1 MLQSI
6 HPSLCS
12 FSRTQ
17 EQETTMLDNREIVA
31 ASIAQAQ
38 VHLEQAMADLVSRSS
53 LSYSSV
59 AFAAHALNNFL
70 SVTGGATELM
80 GIALADNPDPRVHT
94 WLNSIQQATRMMAQ
108 IVASLMRDALVSGRP
123 ELELENVDLRTLLGT
138 VCHYYQLAADRKG
151 IRIAWIPPNEPAAHA
166 WTDRTAVAAI
176 MDNLLSN
183 AIKYS
188 PPSTVVWVT
197 VTPEQGAC
205 VCSVRDEGPGI
216 SAADQANLYQRGVR
230 LSAVPTGGEPSH
242 GYGLAVAKELVE
254 LLGGSIWCESELG
267 AGATFSFRLPA
278 YRSDP

>member
-1 MLQSI
+1 MF
-6 HPSLCS
+6 LC
-12 FSRTQ
+12 RHQ

-38 VHLEQAMADLVSRSS
+38 AHLEQAMADLVSRSS

-70 SVTGGATELM
+70 SVTGGVTELVS
-80 GIALADNPDPRVHT
+80 IAVADYPDPRVHT
-94 WLNSIQQATRMMAQ
+94 WLNSIQQSTRIMAQ
-108 IVASLMRDALVSGRP
+108 IVASLMRDALITGQP
-123 ELELENVDLRTLLGT
+123 DIAMDQVDLRLMIGNI
-138 VCHYYQLAADRKG
+138 CHYYQLAADRKS
-151 IRIAWIPPNEPAAHA
+151 IRITWIPPSTPAAYA

-176 MDNLLSN
+176 MDNLISN

-188 PPSTVVWVT
+188 PPNSVIWVT
-197 VTPEQGAC
+197 VTPEQDAY

-216 SAADQANLYQRGVR
+216 SAVDQAQLFQRGVR

-254 LLGGSIWCESELG
+254 LLGGAIWCESELG
-267 AGATFSFRLPA
+267 AGSTFLFRLPA
-278 YRSDP
+278 YRSDPSVAP